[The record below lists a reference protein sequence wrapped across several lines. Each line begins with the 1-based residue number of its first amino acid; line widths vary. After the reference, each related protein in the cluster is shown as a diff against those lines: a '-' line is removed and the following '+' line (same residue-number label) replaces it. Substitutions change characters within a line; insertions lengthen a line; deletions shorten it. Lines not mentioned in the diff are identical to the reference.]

1 MKANFGLVLILTIH
15 LRETTVSKPK
25 DRIFLKSLKTQFP
38 ECDVG
43 KRLELKNMALVC
55 DWVSVSI
62 LLL

>member
-38 ECDVG
+38 ECDG
-43 KRLELKNMALVC
+43 SEKGRNCKIWL
-55 DWVSVSI
+55 
-62 LLL
+62 